1 MHSGASKTEFV
12 QLRFTTGYP
21 DSAPSRHIPES
32 NWNELELPVQHQDV
46 VLLDVGREGADKK
59 LDYHRALKG
68 AFYVFTRAKR
78 ESYTVV

>member
-32 NWNELELPVQHQDV
+32 NWNEVELPGQHQDV
-46 VLLDVGREGADKK
+46 VLLDVGRE
-59 LDYHRALKG
+59 
-68 AFYVFTRAKR
+68 
-78 ESYTVV
+78 